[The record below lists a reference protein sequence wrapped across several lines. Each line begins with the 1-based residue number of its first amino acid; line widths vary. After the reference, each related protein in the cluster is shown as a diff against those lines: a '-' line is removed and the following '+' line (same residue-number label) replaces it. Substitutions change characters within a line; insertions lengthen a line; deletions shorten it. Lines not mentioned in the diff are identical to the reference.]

1 MTRVQAASN
10 KSFGSDVGA
19 LKVNLEGVG
28 LVGIGLVGIGPVGI
42 GPEGIGP
49 EGIGPEGIGPE
60 GIELEGIEEDEIEG
74 SGGVEDAEEAEDGCP
89 GRVFASPGALG
100 FTWPRVLVVL
110 QVLAVAGVG
119 WGTGLEEAEDGCP
132 GRVFA
137 SPGALGFTW
146 PRVLVVLQGVCAG
159 AEEKPGGMAGRGC
172 PVRGG
177 TESSCGPSR

>member
-1 MTRVQAASN
+1 
-10 KSFGSDVGA
+10 VGA

-28 LVGIGLVGIGPVGI
+28 LVGIGLVGIGPVGIGPEGIGPEGIGPEGI

-110 QVLAVAGVG
+110 Q
-119 WGTGLEEAEDGCP
+119 
-132 GRVFA
+132 
-137 SPGALGFTW
+137 
-146 PRVLVVLQGVCAG
+146 GVCAG
-159 AEEKPGGMAGRGC
+159 AEEEPGGMAGRGC
-172 PVRGG
+172 PVTGG

>member
-1 MTRVQAASN
+1 M
-10 KSFGSDVGA
+10 GA

-28 LVGIGLVGIGPVGI
+28 LVGIGLVGIGPV
-42 GPEGIGP
+42 
-49 EGIGPEGIGPE
+49 GIGPEGIGPE

-110 QVLAVAGVG
+110 Q
-119 WGTGLEEAEDGCP
+119 
-132 GRVFA
+132 
-137 SPGALGFTW
+137 
-146 PRVLVVLQGVCAG
+146 GVCAG
-159 AEEKPGGMAGRGC
+159 AEEEPGGMAGRGC
-172 PVRGG
+172 PVTGG